1 MDTVSRRVIARER
14 LEGTTRYILSGDGKG
29 KRMKISIALAGNPN
43 SGKTTL
49 FNALTGSNQYVG
61 NWPGVTVERK
71 EALFELGE
79 DQATLT
85 DLPGVYSLSPY
96 SIEENITRHF
106 IAQHRPDVV
115 LNIVDATNLER
126 NLYLTLQLMELERP
140 MVIALNLMDEIE
152 RHGGRID
159 CARLSHLLGAPVVPI
174 SAKKRMGF
182 DELFTQLHKQA
193 HAPVSASPLKR
204 YDAATRMAVSNIV
217 AALGGAEAH
226 SAFDVSEHFGHR
238 DPHNRDDDHT
248 AEAPHAHIGGYE
260 DEGDLDYA
268 PPTAWVALKLLEG
281 DDAILSSAYLTDDQ
295 RRKIRSAVEAYL
307 SEGRKAHLGIDGLT
321 LVADARYTAI
331 ESMLREAG
339 FKRADAASDD
349 LSDRID
355 RVMTHKVFAFP
366 IFLAVMGLMFAIT
379 FGPVGQTLSG
389 WVGYLINDLLGAGVS
404 GLLAAIHTPAWIE
417 SLILEGVIAGV
428 GGVVTFLP
436 QILMIFLFLS
446 ILEDSGY
453 MSRAAFITDR
463 LLRRF
468 GLSGRSF
475 IPMLMGFGCT
485 TTAVIGARAVEN
497 ERDRRMTILLTPFM
511 SCGAK
516 LPVYGLFAAAF
527 FAKGQALVVFSL
539 YLLGMLTMILVGL
552 ILRKT
557 AFREGD
563 TPFLM
568 ELPPYRWPTVKNVAR
583 RLWERAKDFLTR
595 AGTVIFAMSVAIWFL
610 QSFTFGLQYVTDS
623 ELSIFGWIGRFIS
636 PILAPLGF
644 GDWRKGVA
652 LLSGLIAKEAVVS
665 TLQVLYAAPD
675 TGVLVGMLPQHFS
688 PLSAYSFLVFTLL
701 YPPCV
706 AAMAAIRRELG
717 SRKHLWMSIGI
728 QMGTAYV
735 VSLIVYQIGRLFF
748 T

>member
-1 MDTVSRRVIARER
+1 
-14 LEGTTRYILSGDGKG
+14 
-29 KRMKISIALAGNPN
+29 MKYVIALAGNPN

-71 EALFELGE
+71 EALFEMGE
-79 DQATLT
+79 DEVTLT

-126 NLYLTLQLMELERP
+126 NLFLTLQLMELERP
-140 MVIALNLMDEIE
+140 LVIALNLMDEIE

-159 CARLSHLLGAPVVPI
+159 CKKLSRLLGAPVVPI
-174 SAKKRMGF
+174 SAKKRTGF
-182 DELFTQLHKQA
+182 DELFTALSEQA
-193 HAPVSASPLKR
+193 HHPVTASALRR
-204 YDAATRMAVSNIV
+204 YDAATRMAVASIV

-226 SAFDVSEHFGHR
+226 SAFDAPEHFSHR
-238 DPHNRDDDHT
+238 DERHRDDDHT
-248 AEAPHAHIGGYE
+248 AQAPHAHIGGYE
-260 DEGDLDYA
+260 DEGDLDFA
-268 PPTAWVALKLLEG
+268 PPTEWVALKLLEG
-281 DDAILSSAYLTDDQ
+281 DDTILSSAYLTNDQ
-295 RRKIRSAVEAYL
+295 REKIRAAVKSYL
-307 SEGRKAHLGIDGLT
+307 VQGQKAHPGIDGLT
-321 LVADARYTAI
+321 LVADARYAAI
-331 ESMLREAG
+331 EQMLREAE
-339 FKRADAASDD
+339 FKRAGSAEDD

-355 RVMTHKVFAFP
+355 RVMTHRVFAFP
-366 IFLAVMGLMFAIT
+366 IFLAIMGLMFAVT
-379 FGPVGQTLSG
+379 FGPVGQALSG
-389 WVGYLINDLLGAGVS
+389 WVEYAINNLLGAGAER
-404 GLLAAIHTPAWIE
+404 LLTAAAAPEWIR
-417 SLILEGVIAGV
+417 SLLLEGVIAGV

-497 ERDRRMTILLTPFM
+497 QRDRRMTILLTPFM

-539 YLLGMLTMILVGL
+539 YLLGMGMMVLVGL

-595 AGTVIFAMSVAIWFL
+595 AGTVIFAMSVLIWFM
-610 QSFTFGLQYVTDS
+610 QSFSPRFQFVADS
-623 ELSIFGWIGRFIS
+623 EASIFGALGRFIS
-636 PILAPLGF
+636 PVLAPLGF

-652 LLSGLIAKEAVVS
+652 LLSGLVAKEAVVS

-675 TGVLVGMLPQHFS
+675 TGRLVGMLQQQFT

-717 SRKHLWMSIGI
+717 SAKYMALSIAI
-728 QMGTAYV
+728 QVGAAYV
-735 VSLIVYQIGRLFF
+735 VSLLVYQIGRLFF

>member
-1 MDTVSRRVIARER
+1 
-14 LEGTTRYILSGDGKG
+14 
-29 KRMKISIALAGNPN
+29 MKMTIALAGNPN

-71 EALFELGE
+71 EALFQLGE
-79 DQATLT
+79 DEATLT

-159 CARLSHLLGAPVVPI
+159 CEKLSGLLGAPVVPI
-174 SAKKRMGF
+174 SAKKHTGF
-182 DELFTQLHKQA
+182 DELFTALHRQA
-193 HAPVSASPLKR
+193 HNPETSSALRR
-204 YDAATRMAVSNIV
+204 YDAATRMAVASIV

-238 DPHNRDDDHT
+238 DQHHRDDDHT
-248 AEAPHAHIGGYE
+248 AEAPHAHIGGYV

-281 DDAILSSAYLTDDQ
+281 DDSILSSAYLTEDQ
-295 RRKIRSAVEAYL
+295 RLKIKSAVDTYL
-307 SEGRKAHLGIDGLT
+307 DEGRKIHPGIDGLT
-321 LVADARYTAI
+321 LVADTRYTAI
-331 ESMLREAG
+331 ETMLKEAG
-339 FKRADAASDD
+339 FKRADTQLGD

-355 RVMTHKVFAFP
+355 RILTHKIFAFP
-366 IFLAVMGLMFAIT
+366 IFLAIMGLMFAVT
-379 FGPVGQTLSG
+379 FGPVGQALSG
-389 WVGYLINDLLGAGVS
+389 WVEYLINNVLGLGVQKLLVAAG
-404 GLLAAIHTPAWIE
+404 TPAWIQ

-428 GGVVTFLP
+428 GGVVVFLP

-527 FAKGQALVVFSL
+527 FAKGQGLVVFSL
-539 YLLGMLTMILVGL
+539 YLMGMLMMVLVGL

-557 AFREGD
+557 TFREGD

-568 ELPPYRWPTVKNVAR
+568 ELPPYRWPTVGNVSR

-595 AGTVIFAMSVAIWFL
+595 AGTLIFAMSVVIWFL
-610 QSFTFGLQYVTDS
+610 QSFSFGFQYVTDS
-623 ELSIFGWIGRFIS
+623 EQSIFGAMGRFIS
-636 PILAPLGF
+636 PLLAPLGF

-652 LLSGLIAKEAVVS
+652 LLSGLVAKEAVVS

-675 TGVLVGMLPQHFS
+675 TGKLVGMLPQYFS
-688 PLSAYSFLVFTLL
+688 PLSAYSFMVFTLL

-706 AAMAAIRRELG
+706 AAMAAIRRETG
-717 SRKHLWMSIGI
+717 KRKYLWMSIGI
-728 QMGTAYV
+728 QVGAAYV

-748 T
+748 A

>member
-1 MDTVSRRVIARER
+1 
-14 LEGTTRYILSGDGKG
+14 
-29 KRMKISIALAGNPN
+29 MKISIALAGNPN

-79 DQATLT
+79 DTATLT

-106 IAQHRPDVV
+106 IAQHHPDVV

-126 NLYLTLQLMELERP
+126 NLFLTLQLMELERP
-140 MVIALNLMDEIE
+140 MVIALNLMDEVE

-159 CARLSHLLGAPVVPI
+159 GERLSELLGAPVVPI
-174 SAKKRMGF
+174 SAKKRTGF
-182 DELFTQLHKQA
+182 DELFAALHSQA
-193 HAPVSASPLKR
+193 HHPVTASALRR
-204 YDAATRMAVSNIV
+204 YDAATRMAVASIV

-238 DPHNRDDDHT
+238 DARHRDDDHT
-248 AEAPHAHIGGYE
+248 AEAPHAHIGGYV

-281 DDAILSSAYLTDDQ
+281 DDQILSSAYLTEDQ
-295 RRKIRSAVEAYL
+295 RAKIRSAIRGYL
-307 SEGRKAHLGIDGLT
+307 NQGRKRHPGIDGLT
-321 LVADARYTAI
+321 LMADVRYSAI
-331 ESMLREAG
+331 ETMLKEAG
-339 FKRADAASDD
+339 FRRADDTGSD

-355 RVMTHKVFAFP
+355 RVMTHRVFAFP
-366 IFLAVMGLMFAIT
+366 IFLAIMGLMFAVT

-389 WVGYLINDLLGAGVS
+389 WVGALINNVLGAGVRRL
-404 GLLAAIHTPAWIE
+404 LLAASAPQWIQ

-463 LLRRF
+463 LLRKF

-527 FAKGQALVVFSL
+527 FARGQGLVVFSL
-539 YLLGMLTMILVGL
+539 YLLGMLMMVLVGL

-557 AFREGD
+557 TFREGD

-568 ELPPYRWPTVKNVAR
+568 ELPPYRWPTPVNVLR

-595 AGTVIFAMSVAIWFL
+595 AGTLIFAMSVLIWFM
-610 QSFTFGLQYVTDS
+610 QSFSFSLQYVADS
-623 ELSIFGWIGRFIS
+623 EKSIFGWLGRFIS
-636 PILAPLGF
+636 PLLAPLGF

-652 LLSGLIAKEAVVS
+652 LLSGLVAKEAVVS

-675 TGVLVGMLPQHFS
+675 TGRLVGMLQQYFT

-706 AAMAAIRRELG
+706 AAMASIRREVG
-717 SRKHLWMSIGI
+717 KAKYLWLSIGI
-728 QMGTAYV
+728 QVGVAYL
-735 VSLIVYQIGRLFF
+735 VSLIVYQVGRLFF

>member
-1 MDTVSRRVIARER
+1 M
-14 LEGTTRYILSGDGKG
+14 
-29 KRMKISIALAGNPN
+29 
-43 SGKTTL
+43 
-49 FNALTGSNQYVG
+49 
-61 NWPGVTVERK
+61 
-71 EALFELGE
+71 
-79 DQATLT
+79 
-85 DLPGVYSLSPY
+85 
-96 SIEENITRHF
+96 
-106 IAQHRPDVV
+106 
-115 LNIVDATNLER
+115 
-126 NLYLTLQLMELERP
+126 
-140 MVIALNLMDEIE
+140 
-152 RHGGRID
+152 
-159 CARLSHLLGAPVVPI
+159 
-174 SAKKRMGF
+174 
-182 DELFTQLHKQA
+182 
-193 HAPVSASPLKR
+193 
-204 YDAATRMAVSNIV
+204 
-217 AALGGAEAH
+217 
-226 SAFDVSEHFGHR
+226 
-238 DPHNRDDDHT
+238 
-248 AEAPHAHIGGYE
+248 
-260 DEGDLDYA
+260 
-268 PPTAWVALKLLEG
+268 
-281 DDAILSSAYLTDDQ
+281 
-295 RRKIRSAVEAYL
+295 
-307 SEGRKAHLGIDGLT
+307 
-321 LVADARYTAI
+321 
-331 ESMLREAG
+331 
-339 FKRADAASDD
+339 
-349 LSDRID
+349 
-355 RVMTHKVFAFP
+355 
-366 IFLAVMGLMFAIT
+366 
-379 FGPVGQTLSG
+379 
-389 WVGYLINDLLGAGVS
+389 
-404 GLLAAIHTPAWIE
+404 
-417 SLILEGVIAGV
+417 IAGV

>member
-1 MDTVSRRVIARER
+1 
-14 LEGTTRYILSGDGKG
+14 
-29 KRMKISIALAGNPN
+29 MKISIALAGNPN

-71 EALFELGE
+71 EALFQLGDDE
-79 DQATLT
+79 ATLT

-106 IAQHRPDVV
+106 IAQHKPDVV

-152 RHGGRID
+152 RQGGHINCD
-159 CARLSHLLGAPVVPI
+159 RLSELLGAPVVPI
-174 SAKKRMGF
+174 SAKRHTGF
-182 DELFTQLHKQA
+182 DSLFAALHAQA
-193 HAPVSASPLKR
+193 QNPVPTHAIRR
-204 YDAATRMAVSNIV
+204 YDANTRLAVANIV

-226 SAFDVSEHFGHR
+226 SAFDISEHFAHR
-238 DPHNRDDDHT
+238 DERHRDDDHT
-248 AEAPHAHIGGYE
+248 AEAPHAHIGGYV
-260 DEGDLDYA
+260 DEGDLDFA

-281 DDAILSSAYLTDDQ
+281 DDTILSSAYLTDDQ
-295 RRKIRSAVEAYL
+295 RGKIREAVNAYL
-307 SEGRKAHLGIDGLT
+307 EEGGKVHPDIDGLT
-321 LVADARYTAI
+321 LVADARYAAI
-331 ESMLREAG
+331 ERILKEAG
-339 FKRADAASDD
+339 FRRAQTHKENM
-349 LSDRID
+349 SDRID
-355 RVMTHKVFAFP
+355 HVLTHKYFAFP
-366 IFLAVMGLMFAIT
+366 IFLLIMGLMFAVT
-379 FGPVGQTLSG
+379 FGPAGQTLSG
-389 WVGYLINDLLGAGVS
+389 WVGYLINDGLGVLARQ
-404 GLLAAIHTPAWIE
+404 LLAAAHSPEWIK
-417 SLILEGVIAGV
+417 SLVLEGVIAGV

-527 FAKGQALVVFSL
+527 FAKGQGLVVFSL
-539 YLLGMLTMILVGL
+539 YLLGMLSMVIVGL

-557 AFREGD
+557 VFKEGD

-568 ELPPYRWPTVKNVAR
+568 ELPT
-583 RLWERAKDFLTR
+583 
-595 AGTVIFAMSVAIWFL
+595 
-610 QSFTFGLQYVTDS
+610 
-623 ELSIFGWIGRFIS
+623 
-636 PILAPLGF
+636 
-644 GDWRKGVA
+644 
-652 LLSGLIAKEAVVS
+652 
-665 TLQVLYAAPD
+665 
-675 TGVLVGMLPQHFS
+675 
-688 PLSAYSFLVFTLL
+688 
-701 YPPCV
+701 
-706 AAMAAIRRELG
+706 
-717 SRKHLWMSIGI
+717 
-728 QMGTAYV
+728 
-735 VSLIVYQIGRLFF
+735 
-748 T
+748 

>member
-1 MDTVSRRVIARER
+1 MNFT
-14 LEGTTRYILSGDGKG
+14 
-29 KRMKISIALAGNPN
+29 IALAGNPN

-49 FNALTGSNQYVG
+49 FNALTGSHQYVG

-126 NLYLTLQLMELERP
+126 NLFLTLQLMELERP

-152 RHGGRID
+152 RHGGKID
-159 CARLSHLLGAPVVPI
+159 TKRLSDLLGAPVVPI
-174 SAKKRMGF
+174 SAKKRTGF
-182 DELFTQLHKQA
+182 DELFTALHHQA
-193 HAPVSASPLKR
+193 HHPTTASALRR
-204 YDAATRMAVSNIV
+204 YDAATRLAVASIV

-238 DPHNRDDDHT
+238 DAHHRDDDHT
-248 AEAPHAHIGGYE
+248 AQAPHAHIGGYV
-260 DEGDLDYA
+260 DEGDLDYS
-268 PPTAWVALKLLEG
+268 PPTEWVALKLLEG
-281 DDAILSSAYLTDDQ
+281 DDTILSSAFLTDDQ
-295 RRKIRSAVEAYL
+295 REKIKGAVAEYL
-307 SEGRKAHLGIDGLT
+307 AEGRKSHPGIDGLT
-321 LVADARYTAI
+321 LIADARYAAI
-331 ESMLREAG
+331 EKMLRESG
-339 FKRADAASDD
+339 FKRADVANEDA
-349 LSDRID
+349 SDRID
-355 RVMTHKVFAFP
+355 RVLTHKVFAFP
-366 IFLAVMGLMFAIT
+366 IFLAIMGLMFAIT

-389 WVGYLINDLLGAGVS
+389 WVEYLINDLLGAGAQS
-404 GLLAAIHTPAWIE
+404 LLIAASAPAWIQ
-417 SLILEGVIAGV
+417 SLILSGVIAGV

-516 LPVYGLFAAAF
+516 LPVYGLFAVAF
-527 FAKGQALVVFSL
+527 FAKGQGLVVFSL
-539 YLLGMLTMILVGL
+539 YLLGMLAMVAVGL

-568 ELPPYRWPTVKNVAR
+568 ELPPYRWPSAKNVAR
-583 RLWERAKDFLTR
+583 RLWERSKDFLSR
-595 AGTVIFAMSVAIWFL
+595 AGTVIFAMSVVIWFL
-610 QSFTFGLQYVTDS
+610 QSFSFSMQFVTNS
-623 ELSIFGWIGRFIS
+623 EMSIFGALGRFIS
-636 PILAPLGF
+636 PVLAPLGF

-652 LLSGLIAKEAVVS
+652 LLSGLVAKEAVVS

-675 TGVLVGMLPQHFS
+675 SGSLVGMLSNQFT
-688 PLSAYSFLVFTLL
+688 PLSAYSFMVFTLL

-706 AAMAAIRRELG
+706 AALAAIRRELG
-717 SRKHLWMSIGI
+717 SRKYMWLAVGI
-728 QMGTAYV
+728 QVGAAYV
-735 VSLIVYQIGRLFF
+735 VALVVYQVGRLFF
-748 T
+748 A

>member
-1 MDTVSRRVIARER
+1 
-14 LEGTTRYILSGDGKG
+14 
-29 KRMKISIALAGNPN
+29 MKISIALAGNPN

-71 EALFELGE
+71 EALFELEGDE
-79 DQATLT
+79 ATLT

-140 MVIALNLMDEIE
+140 LVVALNLMDEIE
-152 RHGGRID
+152 RQGGGID
-159 CARLSHLLGAPVVPI
+159 CARLSEQLGALVVPI
-174 SAKKRMGF
+174 SAKKRTGF
-182 DELFTQLHKQA
+182 DELFAALHHVA
-193 HAPVSASPLKR
+193 HHPSASSALKR
-204 YDAATRMAVSNIV
+204 YDAATRMAVAEIV

-238 DPHNRDDDHT
+238 DERHRDDDHT

-268 PPTAWVALKLLEG
+268 PPTGWVALKLLEG
-281 DDAILSSAYLTDDQ
+281 DETILSTAHLTDDQ
-295 RRKIRSAVEAYL
+295 REKIRRSVSDYIAQ
-307 SEGRKAHLGIDGLT
+307 GQKRHPGIDGLT

-331 ESMLREAG
+331 EHMLRASA
-339 FKRADAASDD
+339 FRRSASAAED

-355 RVMTHKVFAFP
+355 RVMTHRVFAFP
-366 IFLAVMGLMFAIT
+366 IFLFVMGLMFAVT
-379 FGPVGQTLSG
+379 FGPVGQSLSDG
-389 WVGYLINDLLGAGVS
+389 MEYLINDILGAGVQ
-404 GLLAAIHTPAWIE
+404 GLLAAAAAPQWIE
-417 SLILEGVIAGV
+417 SLVLTGVIAGV

-497 ERDRRMTILLTPFM
+497 QRDRRMTILLTPFM

-527 FAKGQALVVFSL
+527 FSKGQGLVVFSL
-539 YLLGMLTMILVGL
+539 YLLGMLMMVLVGL

-557 AFREGD
+557 AFREGE

-595 AGTVIFAMSVAIWFL
+595 AGTVIFAMSVVIWFL
-610 QSFTFGLQYVTDS
+610 QSFSFGLRFVTDS
-623 ELSIFGWIGRFIS
+623 ELSMFGALGRFIS
-636 PILAPLGF
+636 PLLAPLGF

-652 LLSGLIAKEAVVS
+652 LLSGLVAKEAVVS

-675 TGVLVGMLPQHFS
+675 TGHLVGTLAREFT
-688 PLSAYSFLVFTLL
+688 PLSAYSFMVFTLL

-717 SRKHLWMSIGI
+717 SAKYLWLSIAI
-728 QMGTAYV
+728 QVGAAYV
-735 VSLIVYQIGRLFF
+735 ASLIVYQVGRLFF
-748 T
+748 A

>member
-1 MDTVSRRVIARER
+1 
-14 LEGTTRYILSGDGKG
+14 
-29 KRMKISIALAGNPN
+29 MKIGIALAGNPN

-79 DQATLT
+79 DTATLT

-106 IAQHRPDVV
+106 IAQHHPDVV

-126 NLYLTLQLMELERP
+126 NLFLTLQLMELERP
-140 MVIALNLMDEIE
+140 MVIALNLIDEVE
-152 RHGGRID
+152 RHGGHID
-159 CARLSHLLGAPVVPI
+159 GKRLSELLGAPVVPI
-174 SAKKRMGF
+174 SAKKRTGF
-182 DELFTQLHKQA
+182 DELFAALHSQA
-193 HAPVSASPLKR
+193 HNPVAASALRR
-204 YDAATRMAVSNIV
+204 YDAATRMAVANIV

-238 DPHNRDDDHT
+238 DAHHRDDDHT
-248 AEAPHAHIGGYE
+248 AEAPHAHIGGYV

-281 DDAILSSAYLTDDQ
+281 DDTILASAYLTEDQ
-295 RRKIRSAVEAYL
+295 RAKIRSAVGGYL
-307 SEGRKAHLGIDGLT
+307 DEGRKRHPGIDGLT
-321 LVADARYTAI
+321 LMADVRYSAI
-331 ESMLREAG
+331 EAMLKEAG
-339 FKRADAASDD
+339 FRRGDAETYDV
-349 LSDRID
+349 SDRID

-366 IFLAVMGLMFAIT
+366 IFLAIMGLMFAVT

-389 WVGYLINDLLGAGVS
+389 WVGTLINDVLGTGVQRLLVTAS
-404 GLLAAIHTPAWIE
+404 APAWIQ

-463 LLRRF
+463 LLRKF

-527 FAKGQALVVFSL
+527 FARGQGLVVFSL
-539 YLLGMLTMILVGL
+539 YLLGMLMMVLIGL

-557 AFREGD
+557 AFREGE

-568 ELPPYRWPTVKNVAR
+568 ELPPYRWPTPVNVAR

-595 AGTVIFAMSVAIWFL
+595 AGTLIFAMSVLIWFM
-610 QSFTFGLQYVTDS
+610 QSFSFSLQYVTDS
-623 ELSIFGWIGRFIS
+623 EKSIFGWLGQFIS
-636 PILAPLGF
+636 PVLAPLGF

-652 LLSGLIAKEAVVS
+652 LLSGLVAKEAVVS

-675 TGVLVGMLPQHFS
+675 TGRLVGMLPQYFS

-706 AAMAAIRRELG
+706 AAMASIRREMG
-717 SRKHLWMSIGI
+717 KAKYLWMSIGI
-728 QMGTAYV
+728 QVGAAYLA
-735 VSLIVYQIGRLFF
+735 SLIVYQIGRLFF
-748 T
+748 A

>member
-1 MDTVSRRVIARER
+1 
-14 LEGTTRYILSGDGKG
+14 
-29 KRMKISIALAGNPN
+29 MKISIALAGNPN

-79 DQATLT
+79 DQAILT

-140 MVIALNLMDEIE
+140 LVIALNLMDEIE
-152 RHGGRID
+152 RHGGHID
-159 CARLSHLLGAPVVPI
+159 CHRLSLLLGAPVVPI
-174 SAKKRMGF
+174 SAKKRTGF

-193 HAPVSASPLKR
+193 HAPVTASPLRR
-204 YDAATRMAVSNIV
+204 YDAATRMAVANIV

-238 DPHNRDDDHT
+238 DLHHRDDDHT

-260 DEGDLDYA
+260 DEGDLDCA

-281 DDAILSSAYLTDDQ
+281 DDAILSSVHLTDDQ
-295 RRKIRSAVEAYL
+295 REKIRNAVDAYL
-307 SEGRKAHLGIDGLT
+307 NEGRKVHPGIDGLT
-321 LVADARYTAI
+321 LVAEARYAAI
-331 ESMLREAG
+331 EAMLKQAG
-339 FKRADAASDD
+339 FRRAAAAADD

-355 RVMTHKVFAFP
+355 QVMTHRVFAFP
-366 IFLAVMGLMFAIT
+366 IFLAVMGLMFAVT

-389 WVGYLINDLLGAGVS
+389 WVRHLINDLLGAWVQRF
-404 GLLAAIHTPAWIE
+404 LAAANSPGWIQ
-417 SLILEGVIAGV
+417 SLVLEGVIAGV

-527 FAKGQALVVFSL
+527 FARGQALVVFSL
-539 YLLGMLTMILVGL
+539 YLLGMLMMILVGL

-610 QSFTFGLQYVTDS
+610 QSFTFGLRYVADS

-636 PILAPLGF
+636 PVLAPLGF

-675 TGVLVGMLPQHFS
+675 TGVLVGMLPQYFS

-717 SRKHLWMSIGI
+717 SRRLLWLSIGI
-728 QMGTAYV
+728 QVGAAYAAAFV
-735 VSLIVYQIGRLFF
+735 VYQIGRLFF
-748 T
+748 A

>member
-1 MDTVSRRVIARER
+1 
-14 LEGTTRYILSGDGKG
+14 
-29 KRMKISIALAGNPN
+29 MKFTIALAGNPN

-49 FNALTGSNQYVG
+49 FNALTGSHQYVG

-126 NLYLTLQLMELERP
+126 NLFLTMQLMELERP

-152 RHGGRID
+152 RHGGKINCD
-159 CARLSHLLGAPVVPI
+159 RLSELLGAPVVPI
-174 SAKKRMGF
+174 SAKKRTGF
-182 DELFTQLHKQA
+182 NELFTALHQQA
-193 HAPVSASPLKR
+193 HRPTTASALRR
-204 YDAATRMAVSNIV
+204 YDSATRMAVAGIV

-238 DPHNRDDDHT
+238 DAHHRDDDHT
-248 AEAPHAHIGGYE
+248 AQAPHAHIGGYV
-260 DEGDLDYA
+260 DEGDLDYS
-268 PPTAWVALKLLEG
+268 PPTDWVALKLLEG
-281 DDAILSSAYLTDDQ
+281 DDTILNSAYLTNDQ
-295 RRKIRSAVEAYL
+295 QERIKGAVTAYL
-307 SEGRKAHLGIDGLT
+307 EEGRKRHPGIDGLT
-321 LVADARYTAI
+321 LIADARYAAI
-331 ESMLREAG
+331 EKMLKESG
-339 FKRADAASDD
+339 FKRADVVNEDA
-349 LSDRID
+349 SDRID

-366 IFLAVMGLMFAIT
+366 IFLAIMGLMFSVT

-389 WVGYLINDLLGAGVS
+389 WMGYLINDLLGAGAQS
-404 GLLAAIHTPAWIE
+404 LLIAANAPAWIH
-417 SLILEGVIAGV
+417 SLILTGVIAGV

-527 FAKGQALVVFSL
+527 FAKGQGLVVFSL
-539 YLLGMLTMILVGL
+539 YLLGMVAMVVIGL

-557 AFREGD
+557 AFREGE

-568 ELPPYRWPTVKNVAR
+568 ELPPYRWPSVNNVAR
-583 RLWERAKDFLTR
+583 RLWERAKDFLSR
-595 AGTVIFAMSVAIWFL
+595 AGTVIFAMSVVIWFL
-610 QSFTFGLQYVTDS
+610 QSFTFSFHYVTDS
-623 ELSIFGWIGRFIS
+623 ELSIFGALGRFIS
-636 PILAPLGF
+636 PVLAPLGF

-652 LLSGLIAKEAVVS
+652 LLSGLVAKEAVVS

-675 TGVLVGMLPQHFS
+675 TGSLVGMLSEQFT
-688 PLSAYSFLVFTLL
+688 PLSAYSFMVFTLL

-706 AAMAAIRRELG
+706 AAIAAIRRELG
-717 SRKHLWMSIGI
+717 SRRYTWLSVVI
-728 QMGTAYV
+728 QVGTAYV
-735 VSLIVYQIGRLFF
+735 VSLIVYQVGRLFF
-748 T
+748 V

>member
-1 MDTVSRRVIARER
+1 
-14 LEGTTRYILSGDGKG
+14 
-29 KRMKISIALAGNPN
+29 MKYVIALAGNPN

-71 EALFELGE
+71 EALFQMGE
-79 DQATLT
+79 DEVTLT

-126 NLYLTLQLMELERP
+126 NLFLTLQLMELERP
-140 MVIALNLMDEIE
+140 LVIALNLMDEIE
-152 RHGGRID
+152 RHGGKID
-159 CARLSHLLGAPVVPI
+159 CDRLSQLLGAPVVPI
-174 SAKKRMGF
+174 SAKKRTGF
-182 DELFTQLHKQA
+182 DELFTALHRQA
-193 HAPVSASPLKR
+193 HHPVAPSALRR
-204 YDAATRMAVSNIV
+204 YDAATRMAVASIV

-226 SAFDVSEHFGHR
+226 SAFDEPEHFAHR
-238 DPHNRDDDHT
+238 DARHRDDDHT
-248 AEAPHAHIGGYE
+248 DRAPHAHIGGYE

-268 PPTAWVALKLLEG
+268 PPTEWVALKLLEG
-281 DDAILSSAYLTDDQ
+281 DETILSSAHLTGDQ
-295 RRKIRSAVEAYL
+295 REKIRAAVDAYL
-307 SEGRKAHLGIDGLT
+307 AQGRKAHPGIDGLT
-321 LVADARYTAI
+321 LVADARYAAI
-331 ESMLREAG
+331 EQMLRASG
-339 FKRADAASDD
+339 FKPAGEAEDD
-349 LSDRID
+349 VSDRID
-355 RVMTHKVFAFP
+355 RVLTHKVFAFP
-366 IFLAVMGLMFAIT
+366 IFLAIMGLMFAVT
-379 FGPVGQTLSG
+379 FGPVGQALSG
-389 WVGYLINDLLGAGVS
+389 WMEYVINDLMGAGVERMLS
-404 GLLAAIHTPAWIE
+404 AAAAPDWVR
-417 SLILEGVIAGV
+417 SLILQGVIAGV
-428 GGVVTFLP
+428 GGVVVFLP

-497 ERDRRMTILLTPFM
+497 QRDRRMTILLTPFM

-527 FAKGQALVVFSL
+527 FARGQALVVFSL
-539 YLLGMLTMILVGL
+539 YLLGMAVMVLVGL

-568 ELPPYRWPTVKNVAR
+568 ELPPYRWPSAKNVAR

-595 AGTVIFAMSVAIWFL
+595 AGTVIFAMSVLIWFL
-610 QSFTFGLQYVTDS
+610 QSFSPGFRFVSDS
-623 ELSIFGWIGRFIS
+623 EQSIFGALGRFIA
-636 PILAPLGF
+636 PVLAPLGF

-652 LLSGLIAKEAVVS
+652 LLSGLVAKEAVVS

-675 TGVLVGMLPQHFS
+675 TGHLVGMLQQQFT

-717 SRKHLWMSIGI
+717 SAKYTLLSIGI

-735 VSLIVYQIGRLFF
+735 ASLAVYQIGRLFF
-748 T
+748 A